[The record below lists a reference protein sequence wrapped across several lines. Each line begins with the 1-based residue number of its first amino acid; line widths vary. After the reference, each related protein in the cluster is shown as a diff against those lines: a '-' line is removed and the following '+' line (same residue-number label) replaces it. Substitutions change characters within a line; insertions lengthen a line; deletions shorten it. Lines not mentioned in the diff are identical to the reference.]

1 MHDDIIIKIQTVNG
15 KPFKGTLTVNEAKDD
30 IFAGCLDL
38 NAKLIHGIRS

>member
-30 IFAGCLDL
+30 ILQVAWTLMP
-38 NAKLIHGIRS
+38 N